1 MTLVCKLDLDIVKM
15 YMCTKNEATTFN
27 SSKVT
32 ALNRQTDRQTEKMDR
47 QTDKRTD
54 AHTHTDSQSQLKLLP
69 IRIRGW

>member
-32 ALNRQTDRQTEKMDR
+32 ALNRQTEKTDR